1 MDGRSGIGEMTG
13 FGIAG
18 DHNAVHFDSGIFEIL
33 STCLKADSKTTVGAG
48 AKARPTA
55 GSGPAG
61 RQLTFRENFRFRNE
75 QISKA
80 LTRWHLGTRGEDLP

>member
-33 STCLKADSKTTVGAG
+33 STCLKADSKIMLGAG
-48 AKARPTA
+48 AKAARPQ
-55 GSGPAG
+55 GSSPAG
-61 RQLTFRENFRFRNE
+61 RQLSFRENFRFRNE
-75 QISKA
+75 QIRKN
-80 LTRWHLGTRGEDLP
+80 LTPLAH

>member
-1 MDGRSGIGEMTG
+1 VDGRSGIGEMTG

-33 STCLKADSKTTVGAG
+33 STCLKADSKTMVGAG

-55 GSGPAG
+55 GFGPSR
-61 RQLTFRENFRFRNE
+61 RQLNFRESFRFRNE